1 MKNAMTRTVPRA
13 RPQPQPRRRRVLW
26 AWLVVLV
33 FLVVGFKPL
42 TFGVLRLLYPFPYR
56 DLIEQEA
63 ERYGLD
69 PLFVV
74 AVIRTESG
82 FSPSARS
89 RVGARGLM
97 QLMPN
102 TAAWV
107 ARMASV
113 RGYSLERIEEPALNV
128 RLGCW
133 YLSYLDRQF
142 PGEPDAVLAAYNA
155 GQGNV
160 ARWRKHPDAI
170 EAAFPETRQYV
181 RRGLRTYRIYRMLY
195 GRRT

>member
-1 MKNAMTRTVPRA
+1 MTQNPPRS
-13 RPQPQPRRRRVLW
+13 RPRPQPRRRWGLW
-26 AWLVVLV
+26 AWLIVLV
-33 FLVVGFKPL
+33 VLVVGFKPL
-42 TFGVLRLLYPFPYR
+42 GFGVLRLFYPFPYR

-69 PLFVV
+69 PLLVV

-82 FSPSARS
+82 FSPTARS

-97 QLMPN
+97 QLMPT
-102 TAAWV
+102 TAEWV
-107 ARMASV
+107 ARKASI
-113 RGYSLERIEEPALNV
+113 RSYSAERIEEPAINV

-142 PGEPDAVLAAYNA
+142 PGELDAVLAAYNA

-160 ARWRKHPDAI
+160 ARWRRHPDAI
-170 EAAFPETRQYV
+170 ERAFPETRQYV
-181 RRGLRTYRIYRMLY
+181 KRGLRSYQIYQMLY
-195 GRRT
+195 SEGR

>member
-1 MKNAMTRTVPRA
+1 MTHAAPRSRTR
-13 RPQPQPRRRRVLW
+13 PQPRRRWGLW
-26 AWLVVLV
+26 GWLLLLVV
-33 FLVVGFKPL
+33 LVVGFKPL
-42 TFGVLRLLYPFPYR
+42 SFGVLRLIYPYPYR

-63 ERYGLD
+63 DRYGLD

-82 FSPSARS
+82 FSPTARS

-97 QLMPN
+97 QLMPS

-107 ARMASV
+107 ARKAALDD
-113 RGYSLERIEEPALNV
+113 YSIERIEEPAVNV

-142 PGEPDAVLAAYNA
+142 PGETDAVLAAYNA

-160 ARWRKHPDAI
+160 ARWRRHPDAI
-170 EAAFPETRQYV
+170 AVAFPETRKYV
-181 RRGLRTYRIYRMLY
+181 KRGIRTYRIYRMLY
-195 GRRT
+195 GEGG

>member
-1 MKNAMTRTVPRA
+1 MTQTTPRPRPRPKARRPRA
-13 RPQPQPRRRRVLW
+13 PW
-26 AWLVVLV
+26 AWLLVLV
-33 FLVVGFKPL
+33 VLVVGFKPIG
-42 TFGVLRLLYPFPYR
+42 FGVMRLVYPYPFR

-69 PLFVV
+69 PLLVV

-82 FSPSARS
+82 FAPAARS

-97 QLMPN
+97 QLMPT
-102 TAAWV
+102 TAEWA
-107 ARMASV
+107 AKKAAV
-113 RGYSLERIEEPALNV
+113 RDYSLDRIEEPAINV

-133 YLSYLDRQF
+133 YLSYLGRQF
-142 PGEPDAVLAAYNA
+142 PGELEAVLAAYNA

-170 EAAFPETRQYV
+170 AVAFPETRHYV
-181 RRGLRTYRIYRMLY
+181 KRGLRTYRIYQLLY
-195 GRRT
+195 AEGS